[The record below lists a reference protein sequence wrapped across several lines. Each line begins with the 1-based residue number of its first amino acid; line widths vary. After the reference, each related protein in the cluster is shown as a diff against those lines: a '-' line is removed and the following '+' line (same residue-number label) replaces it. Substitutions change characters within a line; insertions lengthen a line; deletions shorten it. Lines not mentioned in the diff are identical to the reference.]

1 MSAHSKE
8 TSHFL
13 DFKMNTLVW
22 IDLMIFTFVT
32 IEIAQFDFKELT
44 VVIALL
50 VATVKSILVGYYFMH
65 LKFENKVF
73 RFMVIL
79 TLLVFIAVLILLF
92 SDYIVR

>member
-1 MSAHSKE
+1 MEAHSKE
-8 TSHFL
+8 KSHHL

-50 VATVKSILVGYYFMH
+50 VATIKSTLVGYYFMH
-65 LKFENKVF
+65 LKFENRVFKV
-73 RFMVIL
+73 MVIL

-92 SDYIVR
+92 SDYLVR